1 MGNVR
6 IVTDSTA
13 DLPQELIEALD
24 IVIVPLKISFG
35 KDIYRDGVDIS
46 SDEFISRLKKEDY
59 LPVTSQP
66 SPGEFV
72 AIYEQLT
79 ARGDSVISIHI
90 SSQLSGT
97 VQSAKTATAMVDSR
111 SVYVV
116 DSGSASMGLGLTVLA
131 AARAAKEGA
140 AVRRILD
147 IVNERVDKGFIIF
160 MVETLEYL
168 EKGGRIGK
176 ANSFL
181 GSLLKIKPILTLNE
195 GMVVPLEKVRGEGRA
210 IKRMAEIVRDMT
222 EGSKKYSSSLVYG
235 SNYASLMRL
244 REKIV
249 PGFNLQTPI
258 IAKLG
263 PVIMSHTGPEVIGI
277 AVCPE

>member
-6 IVTDSTA
+6 IITDSTA

-24 IVIVPLKISFG
+24 IIVVPLKVSFG
-35 KDIYRDGVDIS
+35 NDIYRDGVDIS
-46 SDEFISRLKKEDY
+46 SDEFISRLKKEDS
-59 LPVTSQP
+59 LPITSQP

-79 ARGDSVISIHI
+79 SMGDTVISIHI

-97 VQSAKTATAMVDSR
+97 VQSAKTAMAMIDSR
-111 SVYVV
+111 NVYVI
-116 DSGSASMGLGLTVLA
+116 DSASASMGLGLIVLA
-131 AARAAKEGA
+131 AAKAAKEGA
-140 AVRRILD
+140 SVRKILNIVDERI
-147 IVNERVDKGFIIF
+147 DKSFIIF

-176 ANSFL
+176 AGSFL
-181 GSLLKIKPILTLNE
+181 GSLLKIKPILTLKD
-195 GMVVPLEKVRGEGRA
+195 GMVVPLEKARGEGRA
-210 IKRMAEIVRDMT
+210 IERMAEIIKDKT
-222 EGSKKYSSSLVYG
+222 GGTKKYNYSLVYG

-244 REKIV
+244 REKIM
-249 PGFNLQTPI
+249 PDCNLQAPI

-263 PVIMSHTGPEVIGI
+263 SVIMSHTGPEVIGI
-277 AVCPE
+277 SICPK